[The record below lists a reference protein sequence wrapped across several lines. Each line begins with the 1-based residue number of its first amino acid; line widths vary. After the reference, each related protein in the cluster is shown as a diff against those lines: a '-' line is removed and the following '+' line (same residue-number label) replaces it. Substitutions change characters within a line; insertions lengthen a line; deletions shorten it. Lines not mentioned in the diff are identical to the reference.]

1 MKVSEPEDG
10 KRRTPLSQRVPTSFE
25 NPVRQIKRVNEH
37 DEQKKNAKQQQK
49 ARKKPNAIYDKMN
62 HQFEQLTTETSK
74 LGEATR
80 MTPKGNAVNLQAR
93 VNSPKVKQVQVDQ
106 STLIEGL
113 IWSEVLGPP
122 RAKQP
127 YRPIN
132 HRRN

>member
-1 MKVSEPEDG
+1 MKMSEPEDG

-25 NPVRQIKRVNEH
+25 NPVRQIKSINEH
-37 DEQKKNAKQQQK
+37 NEQKKHAKQQK
-49 ARKKPNAIYDKMN
+49 TRKTPITHNEEMN
-62 HQFEQLTTETSK
+62 HQLDQLTTKTSK

-80 MTPKGNAVNLQAR
+80 MTPKENAVNLQAR
-93 VNSPKVKQVQVDQ
+93 VNSPKIKQVQVDQ

-127 YRPIN
+127 YRSIN